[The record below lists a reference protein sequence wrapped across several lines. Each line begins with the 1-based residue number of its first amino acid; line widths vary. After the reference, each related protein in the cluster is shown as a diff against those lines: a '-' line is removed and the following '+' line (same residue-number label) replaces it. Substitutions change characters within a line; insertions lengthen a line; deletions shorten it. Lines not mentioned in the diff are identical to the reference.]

1 MTKTFRVS
9 PGKLALKR
17 NESEYEAGADKAGMP
32 VLIRKPKID
41 LEQDVAVPKNEELQ
55 EISVLATKQLV
66 AQTKVADL
74 ENLLALEKEGLRKIQ
89 EEELPESL
97 LALGLKS
104 FILSDGSKLDVK
116 TFYRGN
122 INKDNTEKAH
132 LWLRDN
138 NHADLIK
145 NDVICS
151 FGKGEDHG
159 ALQLMDKLSEMKVD
173 YQNKKHVHASTLKAF
188 VKEQV
193 EAGKEIPLDLLGVH
207 IGQRSEIRRQK

>member
-17 NESEYEAGADKAGMP
+17 NESEYEACADKAGMP
-32 VLIRKPKID
+32 VLIR
-41 LEQDVAVPKNEELQ
+41 
-55 EISVLATKQLV
+55 
-66 AQTKVADL
+66 KVADL

-159 ALQLMDKLSEMKVD
+159 ALQLMGKLSEMKVD